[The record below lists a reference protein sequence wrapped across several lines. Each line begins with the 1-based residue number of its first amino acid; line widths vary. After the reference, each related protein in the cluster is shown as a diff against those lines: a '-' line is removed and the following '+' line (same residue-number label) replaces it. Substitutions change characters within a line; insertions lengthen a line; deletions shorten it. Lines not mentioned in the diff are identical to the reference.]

1 MESEIKNEK
10 TINSSEIKQE
20 KDSNP
25 TEINNNPKKK
35 KIIIISSVSAAVL
48 VIALIICMGFALIN
62 ISNTKIISG
71 VKINGVEISGL
82 SMEEATQK
90 IKEDAERKT
99 NEDIII
105 KANNFEYSLKLSQIE
120 IDYKIEEAIKEA
132 YNIGRNGNIFENNFS
147 ILGSMINGKDINLDF
162 TYNEEVLTGII
173 EEIKNNLPNATKNAS
188 YVIED
193 DKLIITKGK
202 PGNSIDEGKV
212 RDAILENAKLNSSN
226 EIRIDLIYLEPEEI
240 NIEKIYQ
247 EIHKEP
253 KDAYYTKDPFEIFPH
268 ENGIDFDIEEAKKIL
283 EEEKEQYEI
292 KLKITVPNVTI
303 DKIGT
308 EAFPDMLSSF
318 SSRYNAGDVPRTN
331 NLKLAM
337 KSLDGVVVMPGEE
350 FSYNRTLGQR
360 TVAKGYRE
368 AGGYAGGRVVPML
381 GGGICQISSTLYNA
395 VLYANLD
402 ITERHN
408 HMFVVGYVGTGKD
421 ATVSYG
427 TLDFRFK
434 NNRKYPIM
442 IKTNIGNG
450 VAQIDIYG
458 VKEEPEYEVEISTT
472 VLEYIPYSTIYENDA
487 SLEEGKEKIVQGGAN
502 GCRSVTYKIVKQNGK
517 EISRTLLSNDTYDPM
532 NKIVARGGNKAK
544 QTNVEPVPE
553 PVSTPEP
560 TPTPTPE
567 PTPDLISDPEP
578 TPDPQPEPQPDPEPN
593 VDPPDEGNE

>member
-1 MESEIKNEK
+1 METENKETENKIEKNVE
-10 TINSSEIKQE
+10 T
-20 KDSNP
+20 
-25 TEINNNPKKK
+25 TEINNKPTKKK
-35 KIIIISSVSAAVL
+35 AIIISSISAAIL
-48 VIALIICMGFALIN
+48 IIAIIICMGFALIN
-62 ISNTKIISG
+62 INNTKIMSG

-82 SMEEATQK
+82 TMEEATQK
-90 IKEDAERKT
+90 IKEDIERKINT
-99 NEDIII
+99 DVII
-105 KANNFEYSLKLSQIE
+105 KANNYEYAMKLNQIE
-120 IDYKIEEAIKEA
+120 IDYKIEEAVKEA
-132 YNIGRNGNIFENNFS
+132 YNIGRTGNIFENNFS
-147 ILGSMINGKDINLDF
+147 ILDSMVNGKDINLDF

-173 EEIKNNLPNATKNAS
+173 EKIKNNLPDATKDAS
-188 YVIED
+188 YTIED

-202 PGNSIDEGKV
+202 AGNSIDEEKV
-212 RDAILENAKLNSSN
+212 KNAILDIAKLSNSN
-226 EIRIDLIYLEPEEI
+226 EVKIDLIYSEPEEI
-240 NIEKIYQ
+240 NIDKIYQ

-268 ENGIDFDIEEAKKIL
+268 ENGIDFDIEEARKIL
-283 EEEKEQYEI
+283 EEDKEQYEI
-292 KLKITVPNVTI
+292 KLKITVPNITI

-350 FSYNRTLGQR
+350 FSYNKTLGQR

-427 TLDFRFK
+427 TLDFKFK

-502 GCRSVTYKIVKQNGK
+502 GCRSITYKIVKQNGK
-517 EISRTLLSNDTYDPM
+517 EISRTVLSKDTYDPM
-532 NKIVARGGNKAK
+532 NKIIARGAK
-544 QTNVEPVPE
+544 QGAPATVEQ
-553 PVSTPEP
+553 
-560 TPTPTPE
+560 TPE
-567 PTPDLISDPEP
+567 PTPDQTPAPTPTPDPPPEP
-578 TPDPQPEPQPDPEPN
+578 TPEPMPDPEPIP
-593 VDPPDEGNE
+593 DPEPDPEPPVNPQDEGNE